1 MRAVVAMMKHETNT
15 FSPVPTPLSR
25 FGRDGPFFGANAAAA
40 YRGTNTAM
48 AAFME
53 LCEAAG
59 AEIETPI
66 AANARPSGPLPADVY
81 ETMADAIC
89 EAVERGC
96 DALFLDLHG
105 AMVAEHGDDGEGML
119 LQRIRALRPDLPI
132 AVALDMHANLT
143 EEMVSNCTVLA
154 GFRTYPHIDMHE
166 TGLRAGRLLLRSL
179 AGEIAP
185 VMVWGRLPLLVHT
198 LRMGTSEAPFS
209 DFIAQS
215 LALEQKP
222 GILDVSVFGG
232 FALAD
237 IAHPCFSALAI
248 ADGAST
254 QASAHLE
261 ELLGEAWRRRTDCFY
276 DAEPLPSSIARAA
289 EMTEGPVLLI
299 DHSDNCASGGTQDTT
314 AVLAEAIR
322 QGLRDMAVFAICDPD
337 AVAQMIEAGVGAEV
351 TLPLGGKL
359 NMPAIGLRGEPLQV
373 TGRVRA
379 ITDGEFVVTG
389 PMMTGTRA
397 VMGRSV
403 VLETEAAEIVV
414 CERHHEPWDL
424 GCLRSVGIEPTAKR
438 YILLKSRMHYR
449 AGFLPIA
456 RAIVE
461 CDGRGVTSSDFGLF
475 RFSKLARPVY
485 PLDPEILHAGDC
497 TIR

>member
-1 MRAVVAMMKHETNT
+1 MRAVIAMMKHETNT

-25 FGRDGPFFGANAAAA
+25 FGRTGPFYGADAAAA

-53 LCEAAG
+53 LCDAAG
-59 AEIETPI
+59 AVVDTPI
-66 AANARPSGPLPADVY
+66 AANARPSGRLPKAVY
-81 ETMADAIC
+81 ESMADAIC
-89 EAVERGC
+89 EAVGRGC
-96 DALFLDLHG
+96 DAVFLDLHG
-105 AMVAEHGDDGEGML
+105 AMVAEHCDDGEGEL
-119 LQRIRALRPDLPI
+119 LRRIRSIQPDLPI

-143 EEMVSNCTVLA
+143 EEMVANCTVLA
-154 GFRTYPHIDMHE
+154 GYRTYPHVDMHE

-179 AGEIAP
+179 TGEIAP
-185 VMVWGRLPLLVHT
+185 AMVWDRLPLLVHT
-198 LRMGTSEAPFS
+198 LRMGTAEDPFRELV
-209 DFIAQS
+209 AQ
-215 LALEQKP
+215 AKAIEQE
-222 GILDVSVFGG
+222 GMLDVSVFGG

-237 IAHPCFSALAI
+237 IAHPCFAALVV
-248 ADGAST
+248 ADSDEAEARS
-254 QASAHLE
+254 HLE
-261 ELLGEAWRRRTDCFY
+261 GLLAKAWQRRLDCVY
-276 DAEPLPSSIARAA
+276 ESEPLAASIARAA
-289 EMTEGPVLLI
+289 TRTDGPVLLI

-314 AVLAEAIR
+314 AVLAEALR
-322 QGLRDMAVFAICDPD
+322 QGLRDIAVFAICDPE
-337 AVAQMIEAGVGAEV
+337 AVADMISAGVGERV
-351 TLPLGGKL
+351 TLKLGGKVD
-359 NMPAIGLRGEPLQV
+359 MDEIGLRGEPLEL

-397 VMGRSV
+397 VMGRTA

-456 RAIVE
+456 REIIE

-475 RFSKLARPVY
+475 RFRNLVRPVY
-485 PLDPEILHAGDC
+485 PLDAG
-497 TIR
+497 TTRTPSEAAR